1 MKSKDQV
8 LLEEAYNK
16 VQASEL
22 LKKMVAGS
30 NNPGWT
36 PEQGLTSG
44 QAFKGWEPPGGYSK
58 KSQQEKPKTKS
69 AKKEVKKKED
79 EEDFDVE
86 GDPIGSYRSVA
97 TPEPEPETK
106 VISVPFDF
114 LDRVQTKDLELYQI
128 ITALAK
134 NVEQDGNN
142 LNFTY
147 SADHAKNIEYF
158 IQNYNQ

>member
-1 MKSKDQV
+1 MKPKDQQ

-30 NNPGWT
+30 NNPGWN
-36 PEQGLTSG
+36 PKQGLTSG
-44 QAFKGWEPPGGYSK
+44 QAFKSWEPPGGYSK
-58 KSQQEKPKTKS
+58 KSQPEKPKTKS
-69 AKKEVKKKED
+69 AKKEGKKKQ
-79 EEDFDVE
+79 EEHDLDVE
-86 GDPIGSYRSVA
+86 GDPVGSYRSIA

-106 VISVPFDF
+106 VVSVPFDF
-114 LDRVQTKDLELYQI
+114 LDQVQTKDPELYQI

-142 LNFTY
+142 LKFTY

-158 IQNYNQ
+158 IQNYS